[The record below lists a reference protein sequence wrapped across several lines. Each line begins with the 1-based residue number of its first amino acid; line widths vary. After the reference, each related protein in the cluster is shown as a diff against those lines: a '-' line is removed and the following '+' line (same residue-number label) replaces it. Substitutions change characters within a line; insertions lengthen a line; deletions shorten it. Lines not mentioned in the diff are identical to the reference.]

1 MTRSEQAR
9 SETTI
14 RLEGVS
20 KAIDQLIEVAT
31 NEQEHALVPGTSER
45 FKSAFEELRELPAF
59 GGKLSLADS
68 DACYESAL
76 FVQPDGK

>member
-59 GGKLSLADS
+59 GGEIKPRRFRRMLRIS
-68 DACYESAL
+68 
-76 FVQPDGK
+76 FVRPA